1 MKFHGLH
8 LWIAVTGLAL
18 MITAC
23 EEAAKDDQVGA
34 LVGMWQLMDLKVDW
48 VRDVASPEGTDAGT
62 VYTITASW
70 NEVET
75 YSWVDAAKADRI
87 LAEFVVGDT
96 ILDTTAAFNA
106 AALVYLQIS
115 MTATFSEDF
124 TYALTG
130 TYPALRLIPDS
141 CKTIMVI
148 PQITDA
154 GIYEVDYIAG
164 KLGIK
169 PGEFDQVLPS
179 FDDGQITLSEDGE
192 ALIISYVDRDGH
204 DQRIA
209 EIDKTWDEA
218 KHRVVHGAA
227 ELPVD
232 LVTGAF
238 SDTGLLIL
246 RRSGYIMGTGF
257 KAWGSY
263 LTLYALVVSA
273 EIEYLFA
280 EQIVTTDLNSD
291 GTVDEKDAV
300 THIFQN
306 RETDESQLG
315 VPYSRLISAMG
326 VLTDDHGWN
335 FTPADMQAGGKLTY
349 VINPVCIPVNE
360 IIHFQTTWN
369 KIE

>member
-141 CKTIMVI
+141 CKTKMVI

-154 GIYEVDYIAG
+154 GIYEVDYITG
-164 KLGIK
+164 RLGIK

-179 FDDGQITLSEDGE
+179 FDDGKITLFEDGE

-218 KHRVVHGAA
+218 KHRVVHGTA
-227 ELPVD
+227 ELPVE
-232 LVTGAF
+232 LATGAF

-246 RRSGYIMGTGF
+246 RRSGYIMDSSGHLAG
-257 KAWGSY
+257 WSNY
-263 LTLYALVVSA
+263 LTFYALTILGIA
-273 EIEYLFA
+273 
-280 EQIVTTDLNSD
+280 
-291 GTVDEKDAV
+291 DELIASGEVATFEGALVLIGQWADAG
-300 THIFQN
+300 QN
-306 RETDESQLG
+306 EPDTG
-315 VPYSRLISAMG
+315 IPYATL
-326 VLTDDHGWN
+326 LTDDSDHGFN
-335 FTPADMQAGGKLTY
+335 PADIGAGGKLTY

>member
-1 MKFHGLH
+1 MQFHRSRLWFTVFGLI
-8 LWIAVTGLAL
+8 LLV
-18 MITAC
+18 TAC
-23 EEAAKDDQVGA
+23 EEAAEEDQVGA
-34 LVGMWQLMDLKVDW
+34 LVGTWQLTDLKVDW
-48 VRDVASPEGTDAGT
+48 VRDVASPEGTNPDSA
-62 VYTITASW
+62 YTITASW
-70 NEVET
+70 DEAP
-75 YSWVDAAKADRI
+75 SILGDDAFKADRF
-87 LAEFVVGDT
+87 LATFTVGDT
-96 ILDTTAAFNA
+96 ILDTTAAFNT
-106 AALVYLQIS
+106 AALVFLQIS

-141 CKTIMVI
+141 CKTKMVI

-154 GIYEVDYIAG
+154 GIYEVDYITG
-164 KLGIK
+164 RLGIK

-179 FDDGQITLSEDGE
+179 FDDGKITLFEDGE

-246 RRSGYIMGTGF
+246 RRSGYIMDTNGRLEM
-257 KAWGSY
+257 WGNY
-263 LTLYALVVSA
+263 LTFYALTILGIADELIASGEVTTFEGA
-273 EIEYLFA
+273 LALIGQWADA
-280 EQIVTTDLNSD
+280 EQNEPNTGLPFATLLTNDSD
-291 GTVDEKDAV
+291 HDFSPHDIGT
-300 THIFQN
+300 
-306 RETDESQLG
+306 
-315 VPYSRLISAMG
+315 
-326 VLTDDHGWN
+326 
-335 FTPADMQAGGKLTY
+335 GGKLTY
-349 VINPVCIPVNE
+349 VINPVCMPVNE

>member
-1 MKFHGLH
+1 MQILR
-8 LWIAVTGLAL
+8 LCSWIAAL
-18 MITAC
+18 SLVLIATAC
-23 EEAAKDDQVGA
+23 EEAAEDDQVGV
-34 LVGMWQLMDLKVDW
+34 LVGTWQLTDLRVDW
-48 VRDVASPEGTDAGT
+48 VRDVASPEGTDPDT
-62 VYTITASW
+62 VYTITASC

-75 YSWVDAAKADRI
+75 YSWILAAKANRI
-87 LAEFVVGDT
+87 LAQFVVGDT

-124 TYALTG
+124 TYALSG
-130 TYPALRLIPDS
+130 TYPTLRLIPDS
-141 CKTIMVI
+141 CKTKMEI

-164 KLGIK
+164 RLGIK

-192 ALIISYVDRDGH
+192 ALTISYVDRDGH
-204 DQRIA
+204 DHRIA

-246 RRSGYIMGTGF
+246 RRSGYIMDTNGHLGV
-257 KAWGSY
+257 WGNY
-263 LTLYALVVSA
+263 LTFYALTTLGIADELIASGEVSTFEDA
-273 EIEYLFA
+273 LALIGQWADKGLKEPN
-280 EQIVTTDLNSD
+280 TD
-291 GTVDEKDAV
+291 
-300 THIFQN
+300 I
-306 RETDESQLG
+306 
-315 VPYSRLISAMG
+315 PYATL
-326 VLTDDHGWN
+326 LTDDSDHDFSPQDIG
-335 FTPADMQAGGKLTY
+335 TGGKLTY
-349 VINPVCIPVNE
+349 VINPVCVPVNE
-360 IIHFQTTWN
+360 IIYFETTWS
-369 KIE
+369 KID